1 MQKDNEELKKMYEED
16 VAEKTNA
23 NWSDKKMVAKI
34 DENDRKR
41 RKRVSEIIDEGG
53 LKTAADYHH
62 AALIFQHGET
72 TTDYKKANELAK
84 KGMEMGDER
93 SKWLYAA
100 TLDRLLISQGKPQK
114 YGTQF
119 KKNQKGE
126 WEMEPVDPATTDK
139 ERIRLDVSSLSEA
152 LEKFKEKYK
161 NLD

>member
-16 VAEKTNA
+16 VVEKTNA

-34 DENDRKR
+34 DKNDRKR
-41 RKRVSEIIDEGG
+41 RKRVSEIIDKGG
-53 LKTAADYHH
+53 LKIAADYHH

-72 TTDYKKANELAK
+72 TADYKKANELAK

-126 WEMEPVDPATTDK
+126 WKIEPVDPETTDE
-139 ERIRLDVSSLSEA
+139 ERIRLNVSSLPEASEK
-152 LEKFKEKYK
+152 LK
-161 NLD
+161 